1 MSRRQPAERLTDVA
15 YALVVRSPVA
25 LQIDGRRVVVPDAE
39 ELLVQWDVGYADGRL
54 RLKMWRARAPNS
66 SRKQPSSRMTRAT
79 ITDVYARYVSLRA
92 IRATAIGTV
101 EFTAGNVPAG

>member
-1 MSRRQPAERLTDVA
+1 MTDFKHSERISRRQAAERLTDVA

-54 RLKMWRARAPNS
+54 QLEMVVRWPGGERGAVAR
-66 SRKQPSSRMTRAT
+66 
-79 ITDVYARYVSLRA
+79 
-92 IRATAIGTV
+92 
-101 EFTAGNVPAG
+101 